1 MPEMADRAG
10 GSSAATQD
18 LAAPRA
24 LQIEANG
31 INVITDAE
39 RRGRPRSLFWPWFAA
54 NVSVLGL
61 SYGSFVLG
69 FGISFTQALIAGL
82 IGIVVSFLL
91 CGFIAVAGK
100 RGSAP
105 TMVLGRAAFGVRG
118 NRLPSVIS
126 WLLTVGWETVLI
138 ILATL
143 ATATVFERLGWGGGT
158 VTKVIALIVV
168 TALTIFGGVMGFDL
182 IMRMQSVITIVTG
195 ILTIAFIALV
205 ADKIHWHTVAAIP
218 GGSAEKFIG
227 ALVFVATGFGLG
239 WVNAAADYSRYLPR
253 RASGR
258 GVIGW
263 TTLGSSV
270 APIVLLVF
278 GLLLAGSS
286 AKLSTAIAG
295 DPVGA
300 LTTLLPTWFLVPFVI
315 VAVLGLVGGSVLDI
329 YSSGLAMLTAGIKI
343 PRYAAAL
350 IDGVVM
356 ILGTIYVVFIAKNFL
371 GQFEGFLITLGV
383 PIAAWCGIMLADIA
397 LRRQDY
403 AEADLFNPQGRY
415 GDVRLVPI
423 ALIVVGTAAGWGLVT
438 NTAAGWLSWQ
448 GYLLG
453 PLGLGG
459 KTGAWAFAN
468 LGVLVALAVGFAGAL
483 IGDRRAVRA
492 QEAQPARVPAV
503 AGRA

>member
-1 MPEMADRAG
+1 MADSAG
-10 GSSAATQD
+10 TRVSDSPAGPE
-18 LAAPRA
+18 LRP

-39 RRGRPRSLFWPWFAA
+39 RKGSPRDLFWPWFAA

-69 FGISFTQALIAGL
+69 FGISFGQALVAGL
-82 IGIVVSFLL
+82 VGIVVSFLL

-105 TMVLGRAAFGVRG
+105 TMVLSRAAFGVRG
-118 NRLPSVIS
+118 NKLPSVIS

-158 VTKVIALIVV
+158 ATKVIALIVV

-195 ILTIAFIALV
+195 ALTIAFIALV
-205 ADKIHWHTVAAIP
+205 ADKIHWHAVAAIHS
-218 GGSAEKFIG
+218 GSPEKLIG
-227 ALVFVATGFGLG
+227 ALVFMMTGFGLG
-239 WVNAAADYSRYLPR
+239 WVNAAGDYSRYLPR
-253 RASGR
+253 RSSGR
-258 GVIGW
+258 GVVWW
-263 TTLGSSV
+263 TTIGSSV
-270 APIVLLVF
+270 APIVLVVF

-286 AKLSTAIAG
+286 ASLNSAIAA
-295 DPVGA
+295 DPIGA

-329 YSSGLAMLTAGIKI
+329 YSSGLALLTLGLRI
-343 PRYAAAL
+343 PRYAAAAV
-350 IDGVVM
+350 DGVVM

-371 GQFEGFLITLGV
+371 NQFEGFLITLGV
-383 PIAAWCGIMLADIA
+383 PIAAWCGVMLADIA
-397 LRRQDY
+397 LRRGDY
-403 AEADLFNPQGRY
+403 YESDLYNPAGRY
-415 GDVRLVPI
+415 GDVRILPLALV
-423 ALIVVGTAAGWGLVT
+423 VVGTAAGWGLVT
-438 NTAAGWLSWQ
+438 NSYANWLTWQ

-468 LGVLVALAVGFAGAL
+468 LGVLVALVVGFLGMLA
-483 IGDRRAVRA
+483 IGRPAIRA
-492 QEAQPARVPAV
+492 QESAPVDS
-503 AGRA
+503 RATVQA